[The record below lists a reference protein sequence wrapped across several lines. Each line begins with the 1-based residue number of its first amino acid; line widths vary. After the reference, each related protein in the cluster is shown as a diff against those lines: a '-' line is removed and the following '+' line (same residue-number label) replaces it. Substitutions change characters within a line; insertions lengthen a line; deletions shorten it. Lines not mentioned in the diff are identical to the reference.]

1 MMLQLFFIYSL
12 EDPHGQYHL
21 EEEMQEQQAKVQPI
35 PKSLHHHLTLK
46 PSLKCLKTKV

>member
-21 EEEMQEQQAKVQPI
+21 EEEMQEQQAKVQPTPI
-35 PKSLHHHLTLK
+35 SLHHHLTLQL
-46 PSLKCLKTKV
+46 SLKCFKTKV

>member
-21 EEEMQEQQAKVQPI
+21 EEEMQEQQAKVQPT
-35 PKSLHHHLTLK
+35 PKSHHLTLK

>member
-21 EEEMQEQQAKVQPI
+21 EEEMQEQQAKVQPT
-35 PKSLHHHLTLK
+35 PKSHHHHLTLK
-46 PSLKCLKTKV
+46 PSPKCLKTKV